1 MLQRLKE
8 IRKFEKKKK
17 MKLIKEETH
26 EINYMKELVTLQM
39 LAKSDLKK
47 FMAPQDDNEIVE
59 DTDAF
64 LTDILGYNENSNF
77 ELSDG
82 FKVFPPIKPV
92 LKNKSKKKGLRFD
105 AVSHISTIKQ
115 STYDAESKY
124 PESDRETRIDLDDL
138 KSEKSIMLN
147 KRNSKPELLKNITK
161 ASRNRNNFLS
171 PQGNKTEAL
180 PSVNKKIRLQERNK
194 SNSKA
199 LVAAKGKSKISQLAI
214 TDGSKFPARKG
225 KNSLETQNK
234 NIGSKTSRMFAPK
247 LNKDLPVSP
256 KQLKIVPKKAFGA
269 VKMSMNIIEKR

>member
-1 MLQRLKE
+1 
-8 IRKFEKKKK
+8 
-17 MKLIKEETH
+17 MKLVKEETH

-39 LAKSDLKK
+39 LVKSDLKK
-47 FMAPQDDNEIVE
+47 FMAPQDDHEIIE

-64 LTDILGYNENSNF
+64 LHDILGYNENSNF
-77 ELSDG
+77 EISDG
-82 FKVFPPIKPV
+82 FKAFPPIKPA
-92 LKNKSKKKGLRFD
+92 LKNKTKKGLRFD
-105 AVSHISTIKQ
+105 AVSRVSTIKQ

-124 PESDRETRIDLDDL
+124 PESDRETKVDLDDY

-147 KRNSKPELLKNITK
+147 KRSSKPDLLKGTNK

-171 PQGNKTEAL
+171 PQRNKTEAL
-180 PSVNKKIRLQERNK
+180 PSVNKKILSQERNK

-199 LVAAKGKSKISQLAI
+199 LVPVKGKSKISQLAI

-256 KQLKIVPKKAFGA
+256 KQVKIVPKKAFGA
-269 VKMSMNIIEKR
+269 TKRSMNIIDKR